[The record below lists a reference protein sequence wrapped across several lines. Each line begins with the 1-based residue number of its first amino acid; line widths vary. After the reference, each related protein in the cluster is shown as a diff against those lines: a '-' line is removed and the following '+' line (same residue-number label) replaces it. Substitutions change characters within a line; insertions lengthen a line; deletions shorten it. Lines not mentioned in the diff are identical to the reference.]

1 MTDSGL
7 AVITETADYNV
18 LYSKSNSQIMSKMG
32 KNTMLTLKLFSC
44 CYAQMSSNKYQ
55 LDNGHIVCQFRV
67 PELREIFGVSSK
79 NFYESL
85 RTACLHMSNK
95 KIINFNDVQ
104 KSFRI
109 HNLITDA
116 VCENG
121 LVTIR
126 FNDKLSDQLINVS
139 AKFTKFRLG
148 IMTSFDSTY
157 SYYIYEALR
166 SRAYTPKG
174 EEKKQEFVIDYNLA
188 ELKFDLGIYD
198 ASESREAQKIIQQS
212 PNPDWEK
219 VIEVLNAAPKA
230 KKPSLDRWVD
240 LKAKCIDVAV
250 EEINKKTDIEIYD
263 IKPQRSGR
271 GGKIRSLKFFLRY
284 KPVSSAPEPVKI
296 IDEPTESSVDVVDE
310 IYSLI
315 SPLGLK
321 LRDAMILASDSGY
334 DVDRVK
340 RAVDVLKSSKTEVQ
354 SVTGFLRT
362 AIKEG
367 YQKSEKYEKSSSF
380 SNFEERDNDWNKIAE
395 DIINN

>member
-1 MTDSGL
+1 MTESGL

-32 KNTMLTLKLFSC
+32 KNTMLALKLFSC

-67 PELREIFGVSSK
+67 PELRDIFGVSSK

-126 FNDKLSDQLINVS
+126 FNDMLSDQLINVS

-174 EEKKQEFVIDYNLA
+174 EEKKQEYIIDYNLA

-219 VIEVLNAAPKA
+219 VIEVLNSAPKA

-250 EEINKKTDIEIYD
+250 EEINRKTDIEIYD

-271 GGKIRSLKFFLRY
+271 GGKIRSLKFFVRY
-284 KPVSSAPEPVKI
+284 KQLNPTVESTKS
-296 IDEPTESSVDVVDE
+296 EPTESNVDVVDE
-310 IYSLI
+310 VYSI
-315 SPLGLK
+315 IAPFGLK
-321 LRDAMILASDSGY
+321 LREAMILANDAGY
-334 DVDRVK
+334 DIDRVK
-340 RAVDVLKSSKTEVQ
+340 RAVEVLKNSKTEVK
-354 SVTGFLRT
+354 SVAGFLRT

-367 YQKSEKYEKSSSF
+367 YQKTDSVKGQTLF
-380 SNFEERDNDWNKIAE
+380 NNFEERDADWNKLAE
-395 DIINN
+395 EIME

>member
-1 MTDSGL
+1 MTESGL

-67 PELREIFGVSSK
+67 PELRDIFGVSSK

-174 EEKKQEFVIDYNLA
+174 EEKKQEYVIDYNLA

-219 VIEVLNAAPKA
+219 VIEVLNSAPKA

-284 KPVSSAPEPVKI
+284 KTIDGSTTATKAV
-296 IDEPTESSVDVVDE
+296 DEPSVESVDVVEE
-310 IYSLI
+310 IYAII

-321 LRDAMILASDSGY
+321 LKDAMLLASDAAY
-334 DVDRVK
+334 DADRVRK
-340 RAVDVLKSSKTEVQ
+340 AVEILKDSKTEIQ
-354 SVTGFLRT
+354 SVTGFLRS

-367 YQKSEKYEKSSSF
+367 YQKSEKYAKQTSF
-380 SNFEERDNDWNKIAE
+380 NNFEERNTDWNKVAE
-395 DIINN
+395 SFIN

>member
-1 MTDSGL
+1 MTESGL

-32 KNTMLTLKLFSC
+32 KNTMLALKLFSC

-67 PELREIFGVSSK
+67 PELRDIFGVSSK

-126 FNDKLSDQLINVS
+126 FNDMLSDQLINVS

-174 EEKKQEFVIDYNLA
+174 EEKKQEYIIDYNLA

-219 VIEVLNAAPKA
+219 VIEVLNSAPKA

-250 EEINKKTDIEIYD
+250 EEINRKTDIEIYD

-271 GGKIRSLKFFLRY
+271 GGKIRSLKFFVRY
-284 KPVSSAPEPVKI
+284 KQLNPTVESTKS
-296 IDEPTESSVDVVDE
+296 EPTESNVDVVDE
-310 IYSLI
+310 VYSI
-315 SPLGLK
+315 IAPFGLK
-321 LRDAMILASDSGY
+321 LREAMILANDAGY
-334 DVDRVK
+334 DIDRVK
-340 RAVDVLKSSKTEVQ
+340 RAVEVLKNSKTEVK
-354 SVTGFLRT
+354 SVAGFLRT

-367 YQKSEKYEKSSSF
+367 YQKTDSIKGQTLF
-380 SNFEERDNDWNKIAE
+380 NNFEERDADWNKLAE
-395 DIINN
+395 EIME